1 MKAIEKAW
9 GVTTPPPPPKVEIC
23 SDKYYLQNI
32 AGWTICLD
40 KKMTSADSMKAR
52 TVAKLDGDFKKIEGV
67 LEAEIYNYLKKNVK
81 IDVDYDKKTHGGV
94 YHPG

>member
-1 MKAIEKAW
+1 
-9 GVTTPPPPPKVEIC
+9 
-23 SDKYYLQNI
+23 
-32 AGWTICLD
+32 
-40 KKMTSADSMKAR
+40 MKAR